1 VKRDLRM
8 KKISVLIFLLAIS
21 GVLYAMDWPLPD
33 AEVVQNFGSN
43 DQGTPVLGT
52 MLQGGGVIFTTG
64 PGELIFSSS
73 GKEAASRL
81 PSPLGAWSAVAHSD
95 GLVSIYSRYMDEGGR
110 QRQTYMELGTP
121 IARAGVSGW
130 SRNNGVYY
138 ILFDR
143 RERRWVNALMVIT
156 MPPDTVEPQILS
168 VQLRNASGRLLEGGQ
183 IRNLSQGRYSI
194 VVNAAD
200 ALVNPRG
207 PRLPPHR
214 ILCSVNGEEIGSLTF
229 DTINAKDGVL
239 LVSRNGQAPA
249 KRVYANYPAF
259 EIGEVQFNRGQAN
272 LEIIV
277 QDLAGN
283 SRSTLIRIIVE

>member
-1 VKRDLRM
+1 VRYTIFRVNL
-8 KKISVLIFLLAIS
+8 LILFFSS
-21 GVLYAMDWPLPD
+21 GGFIVAMDWPLPN

-52 MLQGGGVIFTTG
+52 MLEGEGIILSTG
-64 PGELIFSSS
+64 SGELIFSRS
-73 GKEAASRL
+73 GKDAASRL

-95 GLVSIYSRYMDEGGR
+95 GLVSIYSRYRDEGRRR
-110 QRQTYMELGTP
+110 QPGYMELGNP
-121 IARAGVSGW
+121 IARTGVSGW

-138 ILFDR
+138 ILYDR
-143 RERRWVNALMVIT
+143 RERRWVNTLMVIT
-156 MPPDTVEPQILS
+156 LPPDTVEPQILS
-168 VQLRNASGRLLEGGQ
+168 VQLRNAGGRLLEGGQ
-183 IRNLSQGRYSI
+183 IRNISQGRYSI
-194 VVNAAD
+194 VVNATD
-200 ALVNPRG
+200 ALANPRG

-214 ILCSVNGEEIGSLTF
+214 ILCSVNGEEIGSLSL

-239 LVSRNGQAPA
+239 MVNRNGQAPV

-259 EIGEVQFNRGQAN
+259 EIGEVQFSRGQAN